1 MKTAVRLKDI
11 AEGMGVSIT
20 TVSKAMNNHPDIS
33 EKRKKEIL
41 DYARKMNYTPNQ
53 VARGFRKQATNLVGV
68 VLNDN
73 SDPLNARLLRGI
85 EETLAVAD
93 YQAIVMNTHESA
105 ETEVK
110 MITQLRGLN
119 VAGVII
125 MPAPGSERTAE
136 ILREFGIPA
145 VQVTRYLDKN
155 DGNYIVS
162 DDYEAGFKAADY
174 LCSYGNEQLYFLNYL
189 ENVSSA
195 DERLRGYKDALKKN
209 GVAYDPSLI
218 VGGCCNQSDGYDAMK
233 SILQT
238 CRLPVSVMCY
248 SDFIAIGAISAVQE
262 MGLDLPR
269 DVALVGSGDIGILS
283 FVKPRLTTI
292 GVQKL
297 RMGVKSAEVLLELIR
312 QAEES
317 GEEEASGDTSDP
329 QRMILKSDLIIRETA

>member
-41 DYARKMNYTPNQ
+41 DYARQMNYTPNQ
-53 VARGFRKQATNLVGV
+53 VARGFRKQATNLIGV

-85 EETLAVAD
+85 EETLAGAD

-110 MITQLRGLN
+110 LITQLRGLN
-119 VAGVII
+119 VAGVIM
-125 MPAPGSERTAE
+125 MPAPGGHKTAE
-136 ILREFGIPA
+136 VLREFGIPA
-145 VQVTRYLDKN
+145 VQVTRYLDK
-155 DGNYIVS
+155 DEGNYIIS

-174 LCSYGNEQLYFLNYL
+174 LCTYGNEKLYFLNYL
-189 ENVSSA
+189 DNVSSTE
-195 DERLRGYKDALKKN
+195 ERLRGYKDALKKH
-209 GVAYDPSLI
+209 GIPYDPSLVI
-218 VGGCCNQSDGYDAMK
+218 SGCRDQSDGYDAMK

-248 SDFIAIGAISAVQE
+248 SDYIATGAISAVQE
-262 MGLDLPR
+262 MGLDLPK
-269 DVALVGSGDIGILS
+269 DVALMGNGDISILS

-297 RMGVKSAEVLLELIR
+297 RMGVKSAEVLLDLIR
-312 QAEES
+312 RSES
-317 GEEEASGDTSDP
+317 GEGEAPEGAEVSE
-329 QRMILKSDLIIRETA
+329 RVILKSDLIIRETA